1 MKMALSEERLQELAK
16 RMAAAMGPAS
26 EAPSRPQLQLVRDAP
41 PYRRMDDITRES
53 HCRMIRHIRRRWGH
67 YMQRIIDHACFGL
80 TGIDQLDDD
89 SLVQLHMDLERAEQ
103 CMLEGISLEDAGL
116 LRTRYA

>member
-1 MKMALSEERLQELAK
+1 
-16 RMAAAMGPAS
+16 
-26 EAPSRPQLQLVRDAP
+26 
-41 PYRRMDDITRES
+41 
-53 HCRMIRHIRRRWGH
+53 
-67 YMQRIIDHACFGL
+67 MQRIIDHACFGL
-80 TGIDQLDDD
+80 SGIDQLDDD